1 LQKLSHLKNR
11 LILEEN
17 FDPFTIYHSLFTS
30 MVKHLAI
37 FEGDAIEK
45 ILLGEKTID
54 GRFSQKRLPPFGV
67 VSKGDLVYLKRSG
80 GEVKGQF
87 LVDRVIFFDHPT
99 KEEIADIRTKYKSK
113 LSLSDSF
120 WFSHPQINYLTLMF
134 IELPQNLITQP
145 KFVKKDLRGW
155 VVLK

>member
-1 LQKLSHLKNR
+1 
-11 LILEEN
+11 
-17 FDPFTIYHSLFTS
+17 
-30 MVKHLAI
+30 MAI